1 MACSPRHRWCGHAK
15 AGDTRRKT
23 AQITLKWRAC
33 CSLPARRTN
42 GWRRRKPLTPR
53 EHRSAW
59 RSCAGQRRHNDYFV
73 SSRQNGS
80 DPTKDRRT
88 SSAGEGPNPD
98 HRFNLPFPLTESDIP
113 LCALAQFTRYH
124 SPNSLRIQG
133 DGGHAM
139 RVGIRK
145 SFKILAPGDSLRRR
159 TAFSLAI
166 VRLILAPV
174 IFLAVYYL
182 FRMGWIVDRIVNV
195 DAPASAI
202 AQQASIE
209 MLEARRAERNYLLL
223 HDPMYLT
230 NNREAVANV
239 QQVLDSIQSLESD
252 DHEILQKANEALTK
266 YRQQFAEAVSILD
279 RPGQRQTDRVQ
290 AVVKAYQEDLDDLLK
305 RSGRIRRERLMEELR
320 QRVGSFDTQISR
332 TVEEGN
338 PDLQQVTE
346 RLQQSSQDILE
357 QTAALESANWAWVQK
372 DHANVRKLIRE
383 AEWSLGIVSAITLLI
398 SIWVSFVLPRQVIK
412 PLLSLKE
419 AVDHAALGNYE
430 IDFDIHGKGE
440 IVDLVE
446 SLRRMLASVRQRA

>member
-1 MACSPRHRWCGHAK
+1 MK
-15 AGDTRRKT
+15 
-23 AQITLKWRAC
+23 
-33 CSLPARRTN
+33 
-42 GWRRRKPLTPR
+42 
-53 EHRSAW
+53 
-59 RSCAGQRRHNDYFV
+59 
-73 SSRQNGS
+73 
-80 DPTKDRRT
+80 
-88 SSAGEGPNPD
+88 
-98 HRFNLPFPLTESDIP
+98 
-113 LCALAQFTRYH
+113 
-124 SPNSLRIQG
+124 
-133 DGGHAM
+133 
-139 RVGIRK
+139 VGIRK

-159 TAFSLAI
+159 TAFSLAM

-195 DAPASAI
+195 DAPASAL
-202 AQQASIE
+202 AQQVSIE

-230 NNREAVANV
+230 NNREAVENA
-239 QQVLDSIQSLESD
+239 QQVLDSIRNLESD
-252 DHEILQKANEALTK
+252 DHEILQKTNEALTQ

-290 AVVKAYQEDLDDLLK
+290 AVVKAYEEDLDDLLK
-305 RSGRIRRERLMEELR
+305 RSGRVRRERLMEELR
-320 QRVGSFDTQISR
+320 QRVGSFDAQISR

-357 QTAALESANWAWVQK
+357 RTAALESANWTRVQK
-372 DHANVRKLIRE
+372 DHANARKLIRE

-398 SIWVSFVLPRQVIK
+398 SIWVSYVLPRQVIK

-430 IDFDIHGKGE
+430 IEFDVHGKGE